1 MKPGPNYKWSVVW
14 MIWCISLFNYADR
27 QAIFSVFPLL
37 EKEMGL
43 STLQLG
49 LLGSA
54 FAWVYGLGAPLAG
67 MIVDRVARTKAILF
81 GLHAWSAICV
91 ATGISRN
98 FTQLFLFRAAEGLGE
113 TFYYPASMSLISD
126 YHGRET
132 RSRAMGLHQTSVY
145 VGTVAGGFFAGL
157 LGQYYGWRWSFYV
170 FGGLGI
176 LLGFVLHKW
185 LIEPER
191 GSADARTVT
200 SPLSYGNFLRVLF
213 TTPTAILL
221 MVGFICMNFVAV
233 VLLSWMPKFLFD
245 KFQLGLAAASLIA
258 TFFAQAASMIGSPL
272 GGWLA
277 DFARARIPGGRMMVQ
292 AIAAVCAVPFVFLCG
307 SAPELTVA
315 IAALAFWGLFKGL
328 YDANIWASLFD
339 VVPLEA
345 RGRAVGLMNMVG
357 WLGGGTAPVVIGYFA
372 QKSGLG
378 AAIASA
384 GYVYIAGAVVLGTAA
399 LVFAPRDV
407 ARHSGSTM
415 SNRAAS

>member
-1 MKPGPNYKWSVVW
+1 MKAGPNYKWSVVW

-43 STLQLG
+43 SSVQLG

-126 YHGRET
+126 YHGRNT

-157 LGQYYGWRWSFYV
+157 LGQYYGWRWSFYI

-200 SPLSYGNFLRVLF
+200 SPLSYGNFLHVLF

-221 MVGFICMNFVAV
+221 MIGFICMNFVAV

-277 DFARARIPGGRMMVQ
+277 DLARARIPGGRMMVQ
-292 AIAAVCAVPFVFLCG
+292 AIAAICAVPFVFLCG
-307 SAPELTVA
+307 SVPELTTA
-315 IAALAFWGLFKGL
+315 IAALAFWGLFKGCTTRISGHP
-328 YDANIWASLFD
+328 YSMSCHW
-339 VVPLEA
+339 
-345 RGRAVGLMNMVG
+345 RRA
-357 WLGGGTAPVVIGYFA
+357 GGP
-372 QKSGLG
+372 
-378 AAIASA
+378 SA
-384 GYVYIAGAVVLGTAA
+384 
-399 LVFAPRDV
+399 
-407 ARHSGSTM
+407 
-415 SNRAAS
+415 